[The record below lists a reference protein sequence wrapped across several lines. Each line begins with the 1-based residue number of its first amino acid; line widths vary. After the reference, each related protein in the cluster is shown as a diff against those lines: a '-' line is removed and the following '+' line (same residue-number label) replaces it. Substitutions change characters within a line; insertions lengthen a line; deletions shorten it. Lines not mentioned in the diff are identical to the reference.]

1 MQAKSF
7 RRPFTVGFSS
17 AAVLELNCLTVF
29 VTVRRK
35 LVPHRD
41 TGQTR
46 NQAIC
51 FVTHR
56 IRHVD
61 WRSMRQFGTY
71 AEPSYRHVNIV
82 GSGSTTTFLLTSF
95 AGQDQ
100 RLTSCFKLL
109 LFLYQHEIENKK
121 KKRNKQTLFESID
134 GVTSRAHSTQQTIS
148 KKPEL
153 QISATWGARASVPAT
168 CGH

>member
-1 MQAKSF
+1 M
-7 RRPFTVGFSS
+7 
-17 AAVLELNCLTVF
+17 LELNCLTVF
-29 VTVRRK
+29 VTVHRK

-61 WRSMRQFGTY
+61 WRAMSQFGTY

-109 LFLYQHEIENKK
+109 LFFTNMRSRTKK
-121 KKRNKQTLFESID
+121 KKKQINL
-134 GVTSRAHSTQQTIS
+134 VCNRPYA
-148 KKPEL
+148 
-153 QISATWGARASVPAT
+153 
-168 CGH
+168 